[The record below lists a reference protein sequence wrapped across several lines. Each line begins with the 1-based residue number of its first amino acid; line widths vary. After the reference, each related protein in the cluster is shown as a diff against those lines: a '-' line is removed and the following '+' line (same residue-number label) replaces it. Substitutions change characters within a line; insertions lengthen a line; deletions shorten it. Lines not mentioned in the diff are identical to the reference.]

1 MKRLNVI
8 QIVSEAYLIVWRE
21 RQDLALLGAP
31 IALVLGTA
39 SGLLSY
45 FRPLPN
51 GGEPTLSVG
60 FILAG
65 VVVAILSVVGWI
77 VFAVAWHR
85 RCLLPVQGSTV
96 SQELRWQ
103 RRHSLFLGRT
113 VLIGLLTVV
122 ISMVLALP
130 VSLLIAATGGAGGA
144 ATIALWMAVVFIVEA
159 RLMLL
164 FPAVAVDNFIGFGK
178 SWALSEGNAF
188 RIAAVLI
195 LTSIPISIALTP
207 IDWLLSTLLVSLGL
221 VHSLAALFVT
231 ALVQSM
237 LGLIVTA
244 CGVAGLSFCYRDLS
258 GN

>member
-1 MKRLNVI
+1 MKRLDVI
-8 QIVSEAYLIVWRE
+8 RIISDAYLLVWRE
-21 RQDLALLGAP
+21 RQDLAQIGAP

-65 VVVAILSVVGWI
+65 VVVAVVSIAGWV
-77 VFAVAWHR
+77 VFTVAWYR
-85 RCLLPVQGSTV
+85 RCLLPAQRSTV

-113 VLIGLLTVV
+113 VLIGLLTLL
-122 ISMVLALP
+122 ISMILALP
-130 VSLLIAATGGAGGA
+130 ISLLIAATGGAGGA
-144 ATIALWMAVVFIVEA
+144 VTVALWMAVVFIIEA
-159 RLMLL
+159 RLMLV
-164 FPAVAVDNFIGFGK
+164 FPAVTVDDLLSFRR
-178 SWALSEGNAF
+178 SWSLSDGNAF

-207 IDWLLSTLLVSLGL
+207 IDWVLSTMLVSLGL
-221 VHSLAALFVT
+221 MHSLAALFVT
-231 ALVQSM
+231 ALVQAM
-237 LGLIVTA
+237 LGLVVTA
-244 CGVAGLSFCYRDLS
+244 CSVAGLSICYRILS
-258 GN
+258 SN